1 MTKRSP
7 NEVWAALEDD
17 ALEAEMDAV
26 LAMSPEERRRE
37 LREAGFDLEKVH
49 AQADALGAPPARP
62 EREARV
68 RPRRLR
74 LAVVIPLAA
83 ALAAGVAL
91 AVKSALPPAPVA
103 EGRPDDSPSE
113 LRAAALR
120 QEARQ
125 ACEARSWPTCLDK
138 LNEARALDPTGD
150 QAPEVQSWRSA
161 ARAAGDPR
169 GR

>member
-1 MTKRSP
+1 MTKRTP
-7 NEVWAALEDD
+7 NEVWAALEEG
-17 ALEAEMDAV
+17 AQEAEMEAV

-49 AQADALGAPPARP
+49 AQADALGAAPAPPEPA
-62 EREARV
+62 ARV

-83 ALAAGVAL
+83 ALAAAVAL
-91 AVKSALPPAPVA
+91 VVKSALPPAPVA
-103 EGRPDDSPSE
+103 EGRPDSPSE

-120 QEARQ
+120 REARQ
-125 ACEARSWPTCLDK
+125 ACDARSWPTCLDK
-138 LNEARALDPTGD
+138 LNEARALDPSGD

-161 ARAAGDPR
+161 ARAAGAPP
-169 GR
+169 GP